1 MRMEAGLTLV
11 ELLVTLAV
19 LGVLL
24 GIGVP
29 AFGGL
34 MQESRLT
41 AATNRFVGA
50 LHATRSE
57 AVRRNLRVTLCKSAD
72 SAQCAE
78 TGGWQQGWIIFVDT
92 DATGTR
98 SADDPI
104 LAVGGSIPDGVA
116 IAGNSPV
123 EHYISYVGL
132 GSTRRANGSLQ
143 MGTITLCAGDSARRI
158 VISRTGRARV
168 ELAQCGA

>member
-11 ELLVTLAV
+11 ELLVTIAV

-24 GIGVP
+24 SIGIP

-34 MQESRLT
+34 IQESRLT

-57 AVRRNLRVTLCKSAD
+57 AVHRNRRVTLCKSAD
-72 SAQCAE
+72 AVQCSA

-92 DATGTR
+92 VAAGER
-98 SADDPI
+98 SEDDPI
-104 LAVGGSIPDGVA
+104 LAVGGRFPDGIA

-123 EHYISYVGL
+123 ENYISYVGL
-132 GSTRRANGSLQ
+132 GSTRRASGGLQ
-143 MGTITLCAGDSARRI
+143 MGTVTLCAGDSGRRI
-158 VISRTGRARV
+158 IISRTGRARV
-168 ELAQCGA
+168 ESARCGT